1 MNRTF
6 VLLILASIAMIG
18 LTSFSIYLM
27 LSHPTMVNCFCTGF
41 SCATCFWT
49 GWNASDA
56 LRNAR
61 RKRKQIE
68 LMYKEFNLN
77 ENDKTNFSS

>member
-1 MNRTF
+1 MNKTF

-18 LTSFSIYLM
+18 LTAYSVHLM
-27 LSHPTMVNCFCTGF
+27 SVHPTMVNCFCTGF

-49 GWNASDA
+49 GYNVADA

-61 RKRKQIE
+61 RKRKQYE
-68 LMYKEFNLN
+68 LMYKNFNLN
-77 ENDKTNFSS
+77 ENDKTNFPS